1 MTILVRNEKK
11 NGHLDR
17 LLRLGKRTIVHKKT
31 GKSSS
36 FFLTG
41 TSLPNEGVVVGPC
54 QEVELVEN
62 YLKARHLFNFS
73 QIENK
78 LGQLLN

>member
-1 MTILVRNEKK
+1 MKKKMDTLIDFCVLGRVRLYTKKLVKAA
-11 NGHLDR
+11 L
-17 LLRLGKRTIVHKKT
+17 
-31 GKSSS
+31 